1 MSSGPVTKEDVRK
14 AIHVLL
20 AAGKTPSTKAIHA
33 LLGRGSLSTI
43 QRFKREIEAESGELY
58 GVGGAVHTQLTEV
71 VMRVHDQ
78 LKAVADTKIAMAQA
92 DFEHTLLAE
101 TAEKEEY
108 AAQLKVTA
116 ERLEQVQGQLETAR
130 SMYDALL
137 AEHEDGKKKLEKAEL
152 DLAHERE
159 RVEDLKQ
166 QVRKAEGDA
175 THARQDRDHL
185 QERTASEIKDLR
197 RSSEALIE
205 AARNETRQV
214 NHELNASSAK
224 VGELKTLLSVA
235 QAEANTEKALLAD
248 ARAEILAL
256 NEKSHAEIE
265 RLSD

>member
-1 MSSGPVTKEDVRK
+1 
-14 AIHVLL
+14 
-20 AAGKTPSTKAIHA
+20 
-33 LLGRGSLSTI
+33 
-43 QRFKREIEAESGELY
+43 
-58 GVGGAVHTQLTEV
+58 
-71 VMRVHDQ
+71 
-78 LKAVADTKIAMAQA
+78 
-92 DFEHTLLAE
+92 
-101 TAEKEEY
+101 
-108 AAQLKVTA
+108 
-116 ERLEQVQGQLETAR
+116 
-130 SMYDALL
+130 MYDALL

-265 RLSD
+265 RLSDQLRAKDQRIDEMRNQKDSAQNRELEAARELSAVKDLLAQAQQELAVAKVTIEHTQKDKESLHTRLLDAERAVSRLEGKPSPD